1 MNSDAFHGFE
11 GSKVS
16 QAIEDLGVLT
26 SSHAINFFL
35 DRIFQR

>member
-16 QAIEDLGVLT
+16 QAIEDPEVPA
-26 SSHAINFFL
+26 SPHAINFSL
-35 DRIFQR
+35 D